1 MNSLLRALGFRALLA
16 RAVASLPLCLALA
29 LGLPA
34 QAQNLCATQA
44 SPVNPV
50 AAALSGVGGTG
61 APARG
66 RQGGQARNDTGGIGG
81 TGAVAGRPGLGG
93 TGISEGGIGGTG
105 IVGVIT
111 GFASICVNG
120 VEVHFDA
127 GTPVSDNGQPGSAR
141 QLAVGQV
148 VAVRA
153 AGAGAEVSARNIVVI
168 HAAVGPLEAPD
179 AATGAFRIL
188 GQTARALNPDDLS
201 GLKAGDWVRVSGHR
215 LAQGEIAASRI
226 EPIAAQ
232 PQAQLNGS
240 VGSIDADSLMV
251 NGTRVRFGAQPLPA
265 GLALGREVL
274 VSGSWDGSTLQAE
287 RVQLD
292 PTRDGLGR
300 VERVVF
306 EGYVQ
311 ALGERELSLGLVGP
325 LTLSPDM
332 QIVGGSAAGLAVNQ
346 RVQVSGR
353 VGADQRVTVERLE
366 FSKDGAGSDRG
377 SSSSSRGGRSGSRRG
392 SDSSGGKGSSD
403 DSGSS
408 GKSGSSGDSGSSG
421 RSGSSGDSGSSG
433 GSGGSGGSGS
443 GGGSSGGSGSG
454 K

>member
-1 MNSLLRALGFRALLA
+1 MNSLLRALRLRALA
-16 RAVASLPLCLALA
+16 RAATASLPLCLALALA

-50 AAALSGVGGTG
+50 AAAPSGVGGTG

-66 RQGGQARNDTGGIGG
+66 RLGGQARNDTGGIGG

-93 TGISEGGIGGTG
+93 TGISEGGTG

-153 AGAGAEVSARNIVVI
+153 AGAGAEVSARNIAVI

-232 PQAQLNGS
+232 PQAQLNGA

-251 NGTRVRFGAQPLPA
+251 NGTRVRFDAQPLPA
-265 GLALGREVL
+265 GLAPGREVL
-274 VSGSWDGSTLQAE
+274 VSGAWDGSTLQAE

-332 QIVGGSAAGLAVNQ
+332 QIVGGSAAELAVNR

-366 FSKDGAGSDRG
+366 LRNGADGSDR
-377 SSSSSRGGRSGSRRG
+377 SGRSGSQRG
-392 SDSSGGKGSSD
+392 SDSSGGKGSS
-403 DSGSS
+403 SG
-408 GKSGSSGDSGSSG
+408 SGSSGDSGSSG
-421 RSGSSGDSGSSG
+421 RSGASGGSGSSGSSGSSG
-433 GSGGSGGSGS
+433 GSGSSGSGS
-443 GGGSSGGSGSG
+443 GGGSG

>member
-1 MNSLLRALGFRALLA
+1 M
-16 RAVASLPLCLALA
+16 
-29 LGLPA
+29 
-34 QAQNLCATQA
+34 Q
-44 SPVNPV
+44 
-50 AAALSGVGGTG
+50 
-61 APARG
+61 
-66 RQGGQARNDTGGIGG
+66 
-81 TGAVAGRPGLGG
+81 
-93 TGISEGGIGGTG
+93 
-105 IVGVIT
+105 
-111 GFASICVNG
+111 
-120 VEVHFDA
+120 
-127 GTPVSDNGQPGSAR
+127 
-141 QLAVGQV
+141 
-148 VAVRA
+148 
-153 AGAGAEVSARNIVVI
+153 VI

-179 AATGAFRIL
+179 TATGAFRIL

-265 GLALGREVL
+265 GLAPGREVL
-274 VSGSWDGSTLQAE
+274 ISGSWDGSTLQAE
-287 RVQLD
+287 RVQPD

-306 EGYVQ
+306 EGYVHT
-311 ALGERELSLGLVGP
+311 LGERELSLGLGP

-332 QIVGGSAAGLAVNQ
+332 QIVGGSAAQLAVNR

-353 VGADQRVTVERLE
+353 VGADQRVTIERLE
-366 FSKDGAGSDRG
+366 LRNGADGSDRG
-377 SSSSSRGGRSGSRRG
+377 DRDRRSGSQRG
-392 SDSSGGKGSSD
+392 SDSSRGKGSS
-403 DSGSS
+403 G
-408 GKSGSSGDSGSSG
+408 GSGSSGDSGSSG

-443 GGGSSGGSGSG
+443 GGGSGGGSGSG

>member
-1 MNSLLRALGFRALLA
+1 MNSLLRALRLRALA
-16 RAVASLPLCLALA
+16 RAATASLPLCLALALA

-50 AAALSGVGGTG
+50 AAAPSGVGGTG

-66 RQGGQARNDTGGIGG
+66 RLGGQARNDTGGIGG

-93 TGISEGGIGGTG
+93 TGISEGGTG

-153 AGAGAEVSARNIVVI
+153 AGAGAEVSARNIAVI

-251 NGTRVRFGAQPLPA
+251 NGTRVRFDAQPLPA
-265 GLALGREVL
+265 GLAPGREVL
-274 VSGSWDGSTLQAE
+274 VSGAWDGSTLQAE

-332 QIVGGSAAGLAVNQ
+332 QIVGGSAAELAVNR

-366 FSKDGAGSDRG
+366 LRNGADGSDR
-377 SSSSSRGGRSGSRRG
+377 SGRSGSQRG
-392 SDSSGGKGSSD
+392 SDSSGGKGSS
-403 DSGSS
+403 SG
-408 GKSGSSGDSGSSG
+408 SGSSGDSGSSG
-421 RSGSSGDSGSSG
+421 RSGASGGSGSSGSSGSSG
-433 GSGGSGGSGS
+433 GSGSSGSGS
-443 GGGSSGGSGSG
+443 GGGSG

>member
-1 MNSLLRALGFRALLA
+1 MNSLLRAPRRRVLA
-16 RAVASLPLCLALA
+16 RAAASLSLCLALVP
-29 LGLPA
+29 GLPA

-50 AAALSGVGGTG
+50 AAASLGVGGTG

-66 RQGGQARNDTGGIGG
+66 GLGGQARNDTGGIGG

-153 AGAGAEVSARNIVVI
+153 AGAGTEVSARNIAVI

-188 GQTARALNPDDLS
+188 GQTARALDPDDLS

-226 EPIAAQ
+226 EPVAAQ

-240 VGSIDADSLMV
+240 VGIIDTDSLIV

-265 GLALGREVL
+265 GLAPGREVL
-274 VSGSWDGSTLQAE
+274 VSGSWDGSTLQVE

-332 QIVGGSAAGLAVNQ
+332 QIVGGSAAQLTVNQ

-353 VGADQRVTVERLE
+353 VGADQRVTVDRLE
-366 FSKDGAGSDRG
+366 FSKGGGSDGG
-377 SSSSSRGGRSGSRRG
+377 SRSGRSGSQRG
-392 SDSSGGKGSSD
+392 SDSSGK
-403 DSGSS
+403 DSSS
-408 GKSGSSGDSGSSG
+408 GSGSSGDSGSSG
-421 RSGSSGDSGSSG
+421 KGSSSDSGSSG
-433 GSGGSGGSGS
+433 SSGSGGSGS
-443 GGGSSGGSGSG
+443 GSGSGSGGSGGGGSGSG
-454 K
+454 GGGGGKR

>member
-1 MNSLLRALGFRALLA
+1 MNSLLRALRFRALLA
-16 RAVASLPLCLALA
+16 RVAASLPLCLALA

-50 AAALSGVGGTG
+50 AAAPSGV
-61 APARG
+61 
-66 RQGGQARNDTGGIGG
+66 GGQARNDTGGIGG

-153 AGAGAEVSARNIVVI
+153 AGAGAEVSARNIAVI

-232 PQAQLNGS
+232 PQAQLNGA
-240 VGSIDADSLMV
+240 VGNIDADSLMV
-251 NGTRVRFGAQPLPA
+251 NGTRVRFGAEPLPA
-265 GLALGREVL
+265 GLAPGREVL

-332 QIVGGSAAGLAVNQ
+332 QIVGGSAAELAVNQ

-377 SSSSSRGGRSGSRRG
+377 GSSRSGRSGPQRR

-443 GGGSSGGSGSG
+443 GGGSSGSSGSG